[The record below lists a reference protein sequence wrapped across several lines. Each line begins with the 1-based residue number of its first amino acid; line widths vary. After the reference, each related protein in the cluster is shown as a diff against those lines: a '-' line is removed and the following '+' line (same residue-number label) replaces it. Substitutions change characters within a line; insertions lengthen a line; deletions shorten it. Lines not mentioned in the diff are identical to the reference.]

1 MTLGKEGDMDR
12 WKLEYEIKKRGI
24 TIEKFCNDLKISKS
38 AYYRKC
44 KGISEFTQSEI
55 ERIINYLGLDSPMGI
70 FFAEKCPIGHD
81 KETA

>member
-1 MTLGKEGDMDR
+1 MDR

-24 TIEKFCNDLKISKS
+24 TIDKFCKDLKISKS

-70 FFAEKCPIGHD
+70 FFADKCPKGHME
-81 KETA
+81 KEAAC